1 MKRIVKFSGILFA
14 ILAGLFL
21 VTFIVLYS
29 GIFPILTGFN
39 VNSVINTHDTVFSIS
54 FDKVRSS
61 KYYIVEIH
69 DSKDE
74 LLYKKKIET
83 NEYTQDFGFI
93 QENEEYKLDVYAYNK
108 KEESRKS
115 NNTYEFTYQKEVAFS
130 KENSAFLNNETSF
143 LYLTRMVDSKNYSIM
158 LSKNTY
164 DDANNKTDSKFI
176 KEDLITN
183 DVYEINDS
191 LFKDEKVE
199 IIAEL
204 KKNGNTIDKL
214 SLYNNIN
221 PQETPD
227 ISYPENGS
235 TINLSDIYLK
245 FKELTWADRYE
256 IQIINSSGKIIALT
270 NTDENEALID
280 SSVFTTG
287 MYTITVNAF
296 LDDYSTKSST
306 MFMVENNTSSI
317 YINKDINSIRK
328 GDTVEL
334 LTDSNAQIY
343 YTIDGTNPENGG
355 MIYTSPIKLVENTT
369 IKAVTVENNTYTNP
383 TTFDIKL
390 TTKKD
395 LKVFIASSNQYFN
408 IGESPFTNERKE
420 MNLIGDILAT
430 KLTNK
435 GIKVSR
441 NDYLSSYSNSLKE
454 CVDNNIDL
462 LISLES
468 TSSVNHDK
476 SGLETLVTNEKAKSF
491 NLAKL
496 LNKNLNTLK
505 SSKLIYTNDINGSN
519 TKEEG
524 SVASIMLELGYHDN
538 KTDAEWIVNNRELIA
553 ETIANSIINYYGMN

>member
-108 KEESRKS
+108 KDESRKS
-115 NNTYEFTYQKEVAFS
+115 NNTYEFTYQKEVEFS
-130 KENSAFLNNETSF
+130 KDNSAFLNNETSY

-296 LDDYSTKSST
+296 LDDYSTKAST

-317 YINKDINSIRK
+317 YINKDINSIKK
-328 GDTVEL
+328 GDTIEL

-430 KLTNK
+430 KLTDK

-454 CVDNNIDL
+454 CVENNIDL

-505 SSKLIYTNDINGSN
+505 SSKLIYTNDIKGSN